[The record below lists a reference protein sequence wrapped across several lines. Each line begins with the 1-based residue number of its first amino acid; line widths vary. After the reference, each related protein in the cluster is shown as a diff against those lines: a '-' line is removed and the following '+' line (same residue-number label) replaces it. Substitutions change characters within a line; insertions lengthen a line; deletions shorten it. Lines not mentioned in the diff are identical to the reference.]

1 MKDFN
6 LRRNLAIGKSK
17 RIASLIAFTFVG
29 SYLIAIV
36 IFPFPILQSQYNGS
50 LAQVLAGILG
60 NFLFCA
66 VLVLLCLYID
76 DILNK
81 KVSWTAQ
88 PLKRLFIQAILL
100 ILGILFLVSL
110 VGLLSIMFWNPKPLE
125 SYQTNLRLSLLYL
138 LSIVCWAFLIS
149 TINNGVYMLKNW
161 KRTSIKAMEYK
172 LLAAQNRQLAAQ
184 RELQALRLQLDPH
197 FVFNNL
203 SALSELILK
212 DQRLGY
218 EYTENFSK
226 VYRYLLV
233 NSKRTLIS
241 LAEEMNFLKAYQFL
255 IKHRLGGGCRFHID
269 IDESKLHLKI
279 PPITLQLLIENALK
293 HNRKAEDNPLVITIT
308 LTDSDEL
315 EVSNNLVP
323 LAKNLDSTGMGLQ
336 NLADRYRLLGGNTP
350 VIEKNDAAFN
360 VTITLFQ

>member
-1 MKDFN
+1 M
-6 LRRNLAIGKSK
+6 AQI
-17 RIASLIAFTFVG
+17 IA
-29 SYLIAIV
+29 
-36 IFPFPILQSQYNGS
+36 N
-50 LAQVLAGILG
+50 ILG
-60 NFLFCA
+60 NFMFCS

-76 DILNK
+76 AILNK
-81 KVSWTAQ
+81 KISWTVQ
-88 PLKRLFIQAILL
+88 PLKRLFIQIIFQ
-100 ILGILFLVSL
+100 ILGVLFLL
-110 VGLLSIMFWNPKPLE
+110 TFVGLLSILIWNPKPLE
-125 SYQTNLRLSLLYL
+125 LSPTNLRLSLLYL

-149 TINNGVYMLKNW
+149 TINNGVYMFKNW
-161 KRTSIKAMEYK
+161 KMTSIKAMEYK
-172 LLAAQNRQLAAQ
+172 LLAVQNRQLAAQ

-241 LAEEMNFLKAYQFL
+241 LAEEMNFLKAYTFL
-255 IKHRLGGGCRFHID
+255 IKHRLGGSCRFHID

-279 PPITLQLLIENALK
+279 PPLTLQLLIENALK
-293 HNRKAEDNPLVITIT
+293 HNHKAEDNPLVITII
-308 LTDSDEL
+308 LKDGDEL

-323 LAKNLDSTGMGLQ
+323 LAKNMDSTGVGLQ
-336 NLADRYRLLGGNTP
+336 NIADRYFLLGGNRP